1 MKIVFEKLKTSNENV
16 YVDFGDGTW
25 QPFPVNEA
33 KNNGIIIPNTCNDYS
48 KIKIKG
54 KADVLPN
61 LDVITGIKRYEEV
74 GADDIIV
81 QGTIDMESSRI
92 ISSIGGVEFSSFQDL
107 YANGYNVNDIGNIV
121 STDSLSNMY
130 YVSYGS
136 GEIVVGDEYDNDP
149 ELRDVL
155 DGIGSV
161 YQYDSSGAA
170 SGVYCETV
178 EIDGYNLSVY
188 KDAEDVI
195 KSMLDNSYL
204 YIDGQQTNFKLS
216 L

>member
-1 MKIVFEKLKTSNENV
+1 MKIIFEKLQTSNKNV
-16 YVDFGDGTW
+16 YVDFGDGRW
-25 QPFPVNEA
+25 QPYPVNDA
-33 KNNGIIIPNTCNDYS
+33 KDNGIIIPDTCKDYS
-48 KIKIKG
+48 KIRIKG
-54 KADVLPN
+54 STEVLPN
-61 LDVITGIKRYEEV
+61 MDVITGIKRYEK

-81 QGTIDMESSRI
+81 NGTVDFGSYRI
-92 ISSIGGVEFSSFQDL
+92 LGSIGGVDFSSFQDL
-107 YANGYNVNDIGNIV
+107 YANGYNVNDIGDIV

-130 YVSYGS
+130 HVSYGS
-136 GEIVVGDEYDNDP
+136 GEIVVGDEYYNDP
-149 ELRDVL
+149 ELKEIL

-178 EIDGYNLSVY
+178 EIDGYNLSLY

-195 KSMLDNSYL
+195 KSMLSNSYL

>member
-1 MKIVFEKLKTSNENV
+1 MKIIFEKLQTSNKNV
-16 YVDFGDGTW
+16 YVDFGDGVW
-25 QPFPVNEA
+25 KPYPVNDA
-33 KNNGIIIPNTCNDYS
+33 KDNGIIIPDNCNDYS

-54 KADVLPN
+54 STEVLPN
-61 LDVITGIKRYEEV
+61 MDVITGIKRYEK

-81 QGTIDMESSRI
+81 DGTIDFDSYRI
-92 ISSIGGVEFSSFQDL
+92 IGSIGGVDFSSFQDL
-107 YANGYNVNDIGNIV
+107 YADGYNVNDIGGIV
-121 STDSLSNMY
+121 STDSLSSMY
-130 YVSYGS
+130 HVSYGS
-136 GEIVVGDEYDNDP
+136 GEIVVGYEYDNDP

-170 SGVYCETV
+170 SGVYFETV
-178 EIDGYNLSVY
+178 EIGGYNLSVY
-188 KDAEDVI
+188 KDPEDVI
-195 KSMLDNSYL
+195 KSMLNNSYL